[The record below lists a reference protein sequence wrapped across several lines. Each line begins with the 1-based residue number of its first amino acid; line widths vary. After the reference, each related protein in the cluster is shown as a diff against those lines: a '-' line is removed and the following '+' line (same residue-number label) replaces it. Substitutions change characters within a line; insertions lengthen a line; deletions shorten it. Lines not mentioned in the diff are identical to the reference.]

1 MLSYIRLRNFKSFSD
16 IMFDL
21 RGKGGIPKKKV
32 FVYGENGSGKSNLIS
47 SLFFLRKT
55 VESMRRQTDLKKITD
70 VYLSEEYDKATILNE
85 RRGILE
91 DLIKNT
97 LYSSENLIKEYK
109 TINSKG
115 GIEIEVGFFLGGVDG
130 TYSLSFDD
138 ARVVREELRYK
149 LNERTGTVFQLS
161 EGNIRMSK
169 AIFLMTHTAKN

>member
-55 VESMRRQTDLKKITD
+55 VESMRRQTDLKKFTD

-85 RRGILE
+85 RR
-91 DLIKNT
+91 
-97 LYSSENLIKEYK
+97 
-109 TINSKG
+109 
-115 GIEIEVGFFLGGVDG
+115 
-130 TYSLSFDD
+130 
-138 ARVVREELRYK
+138 
-149 LNERTGTVFQLS
+149 
-161 EGNIRMSK
+161 
-169 AIFLMTHTAKN
+169 